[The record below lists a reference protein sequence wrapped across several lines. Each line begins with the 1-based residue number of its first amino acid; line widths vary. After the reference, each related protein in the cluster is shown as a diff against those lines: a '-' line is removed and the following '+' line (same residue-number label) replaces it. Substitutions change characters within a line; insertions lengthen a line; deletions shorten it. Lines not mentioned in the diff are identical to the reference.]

1 VVAVGLT
8 DFDVCPVTLP
18 TLLSIV
24 SDVAPV
30 TEKESV
36 LDCPLVIDAGLA
48 VKLLMTGAAAGV
60 SVTVAVAV
68 LDVSALLIALIVIV
82 CTLLILA
89 GAV

>member
-1 VVAVGLT
+1 L
-8 DFDVCPVTLP
+8 DVCPVTLP

-48 VKLLMTGAAAGV
+48 VKLLMTGAAAVTVTVTVLIVEPPLFVAV
-60 SVTVAVAV
+60 SV
-68 LDVSALLIALIVIV
+68 
-82 CTLLILA
+82 
-89 GAV
+89 

>member
-30 TEKESV
+30 TVKESV

-48 VKLLMTGAAAGV
+48 VKLLMTGGGGGAA
-60 SVTVAVAV
+60 VTVTVTVLVVEPLLFVAV
-68 LDVSALLIALIVIV
+68 NV
-82 CTLLILA
+82 
-89 GAV
+89 